1 MCHNNQHQDN
11 DCGFKKGLVVGGLIG
26 GALVALASTRRAQ
39 EMRERLVNYS
49 EDLYRELQESAE
61 DWAAQT
67 KEKYL
72 EMVDKVTEE
81 FVKSKKLALHL
92 KKQLSDKLEEKW
104 DDFQADQLYRQVKVK
119 FEELADKTRINYD
132 KLVETVVQE
141 YMASEDRGEAGI
153 VLANKLKRALKQ
165 SERYQKLKQAYED
178 GVAEKSQSEQENIV

>member
-119 FEELADKTRINYD
+119 FEELAEKTRMNYD

-178 GVAEKSQSEQENIV
+178 SVAEKSQSEQENIV